1 MRVFFG
7 IVMVLALAMWVLDT
21 LPMAWTWDAQ
31 HAAWRAA
38 QAAKDADK
46 DKALEALR
54 LARMESRAVWDSMG
68 FATLI
73 LVTSA
78 IGFVVSGKKT

>member
-7 IVMVLALAMWVLDT
+7 IIMVLASLMWALDVRE
-21 LPMAWTWDAQ
+21 MARTWDAQ
-31 HAAWRAA
+31 NAASTVARTVMDTEKE
-38 QAAKDADK
+38 AKAR
-46 DKALEALR
+46 EELR

-73 LVTSA
+73 
-78 IGFVVSGKKT
+78 FVVGGVGLAVDAKK